1 MNRTH
6 LSVAA
11 AIVLLVLPFVPVPDF
26 WITQLNYIGLFS
38 LVVLGLVLLTGVG
51 GLTSFGQ
58 AAFAGV
64 GAYATGYI
72 TTVMH
77 LSPWL
82 GLVVGLAVTLVL
94 ALVIGLLTLRMSG
107 HYLPLATICWCLALY
122 YLVGNLDALGKYD
135 GLLGLPAITLGDF
148 SFQSERRIY
157 LLIWLAA
164 LLAAVGITRLL
175 DSRPGRIMRALNT
188 NRGGGAT
195 MPEAMGASTF
205 RYKLVMFVVA
215 ALLASVSGWLYAH
228 MQRSVNPSPF
238 GIKFGIEYLF
248 MAVLGGIGTVGGA
261 FTGAALVKLAE
272 DQLKVW
278 LPMIFGGSGNYE
290 IIVFGVVLVLVLRFA
305 PDGLWP
311 LIARWLP
318 ARRMRAVDEGVPP
331 LDSRSHPERG
341 AALLDVRAIRKQ
353 FGGLVAVNDISFAIR
368 AGDIVGLIGP
378 NGAGKSTTFN
388 LVSGVLP
395 LTSGQVE
402 LLGQRVDGRGSRD
415 IARAG
420 LSRTFQHVKLV
431 PDMTV
436 LENVALGTYLRTRSG
451 TARAMLGL
459 NAAEERQARA
469 EALRQLRRIG
479 LADQAHELAGN
490 LALGPQRLVEIAR
503 ALASDPS
510 LLLLD
515 EPAAGLR
522 HKEKEALAEVLKQ
535 LKAEGLSLLL
545 VEHDMDFVMKLT
557 DRIVVME
564 FGRHLME
571 GTPAEVQA
579 SPAVRAAYLG
589 ADE

>member
-1 MNRTH
+1 
-6 LSVAA
+6 V
-11 AIVLLVLPFVPVPDF
+11 
-26 WITQLNYIGLFS
+26 
-38 LVVLGLVLLTGVG
+38 
-51 GLTSFGQ
+51 
-58 AAFAGV
+58 
-64 GAYATGYI
+64 
-72 TTVMH
+72 
-77 LSPWL
+77 
-82 GLVVGLAVTLVL
+82 
-94 ALVIGLLTLRMSG
+94 
-107 HYLPLATICWCLALY
+107 
-122 YLVGNLDALGKYD
+122 
-135 GLLGLPAITLGDF
+135 
-148 SFQSERRIY
+148 
-157 LLIWLAA
+157 
-164 LLAAVGITRLL
+164 
-175 DSRPGRIMRALNT
+175 
-188 NRGGGAT
+188 
-195 MPEAMGASTF
+195 
-205 RYKLVMFVVA
+205 
-215 ALLASVSGWLYAH
+215 
-228 MQRSVNPSPF
+228 
-238 GIKFGIEYLF
+238 
-248 MAVLGGIGTVGGA
+248 
-261 FTGAALVKLAE
+261 
-272 DQLKVW
+272 
-278 LPMIFGGSGNYE
+278 FGGWGNYE

-311 LIARWLP
+311 LMARWLP
-318 ARRMRAVDEGVPP
+318 ARGARAVDEGAPP
-331 LDSRSHPERG
+331 LGSRSHPPRG
-341 AALLDVRAIRKQ
+341 APLLDVRKIRKQ

-395 LTSGQVE
+395 LTAGEVE

-436 LENVALGTYLRTRSG
+436 LENVALGTYLRTKTG
-451 TARAMLGL
+451 TLRAMLGL

-479 LADQAHELAGN
+479 LAEHAHELAGN

-522 HKEKEALAEVLKQ
+522 HKEKEALAEVLRQ

-564 FGRHLME
+564 FGRWLVE